1 MRALNSFITA
11 ESGTKESLEKQVAH
25 MKKNYEE
32 LKKAVEDG
40 APGVTKESV
49 KEMKKLVDLSE
60 KELAK
65 FEGKARKQGEKGG
78 KAYGSGT
85 ASKEGD
91 AKTAGNRLAA
101 AASVA
106 MGAADTASVGAQ
118 VGLKYSSGISGKKG
132 NSQNAGNQLATA
144 ASVAMGAADAASVG
158 AQVGMKY
165 SSGISSK
172 KGNSQSAGNLI
183 ATAAR
188 AGANVDSSDLGKN
201 FGQGYANGITAKVGA
216 AAAAGAQI
224 AASALAAV
232 KRTQNSNSPSKKT
245 DKLGQDF
252 DRGYINAI
260 VRLTS
265 KAVTAAGNMG
275 KRSVQALREQMEPV
289 AMEFDVE
296 STVREAE
303 MLVNARIASYAEPRY
318 QKDSRTSQSNQK
330 KEGDVHQTIN
340 IYGDT
345 KSPVQISRA
354 LRKEGRRLAF
364 QK

>member
-1 MRALNSFITA
+1 
-11 ESGTKESLEKQVAH
+11 
-25 MKKNYEE
+25 
-32 LKKAVEDG
+32 
-40 APGVTKESV
+40 
-49 KEMKKLVDLSE
+49 
-60 KELAK
+60 
-65 FEGKARKQGEKGG
+65 
-78 KAYGSGT
+78 
-85 ASKEGD
+85 
-91 AKTAGNRLAA
+91 
-101 AASVA
+101 